1 MAALTV
7 GLYVLAIIVG
17 LRVKDLSFL
26 SDLSTITGHKP
37 GPPYLA
43 MWHPPSRSSIPNGP
57 KGDSI
62 RLGERIFN
70 ETPIYAAEHT
80 GANISCDSC
89 HAGHG
94 TQPFASPM
102 VGLPAVFPQY
112 NARAGRKITLK
123 DRIQECFVRSENG
136 KPLDDDGPEM
146 TAVVDYI
153 TWLSQ
158 PSDKTAAYVGRGLIK
173 LPDLTPDPKHGAG
186 IYYAQCAGCH
196 GQHGE
201 GRWPHPPLWGPNAFN
216 DGAGMNGIPKMAA
229 FVQQNMPMNRKGI
242 LTPQEAYDVSAFI
255 HSQPHPAFNPE
266 YAHF

>member
-1 MAALTV
+1 
-7 GLYVLAIIVG
+7 
-17 LRVKDLSFL
+17 
-26 SDLSTITGHKP
+26 
-37 GPPYLA
+37 
-43 MWHPPSRSSIPNGP
+43 MWQPPSRASIPAGS
-57 KGDSI
+57 KGASI
-62 RLGERIFN
+62 LLGEHIFN

-80 GANISCDSC
+80 GARVSCDNC

-102 VGLPAVFPQY
+102 VGLPAAFPMY
-112 NARAGRKITLK
+112 SARAGRDITLK

-136 KPLDDDGPEM
+136 KPLDSNGAEM

-158 PSDKTAAYVGRGLIK
+158 PTESTAPYTGRGLVA
-173 LPDLTPDPKHGAG
+173 LPKLTPDPQHGAT
-186 IYYAQCAGCH
+186 IYRAQCAGCH
-196 GQHGE
+196 GENGE
-201 GRWPHPPLWGPNAFN
+201 GRWPYPPVWGPDSFN

-229 FVQQNMPMNRKGI
+229 FVQQNMPMNRKGM

-255 HSQPHPAFNPE
+255 HAQPRSAFNPA